1 MGDTKPRFSMATR
14 LELRWKS
21 FPIGDPSGT
30 LCGSMDISGTID
42 ISGSGCCASFSELD
56 IYLTGITSI
65 LTQLNSRSDVSTAD
79 TRFDILI
86 STLTSRLAQL
96 P

>member
-1 MGDTKPRFSMATR
+1 MGDTNQRFSMATR

-21 FPIGDPSGT
+21 LPIGDPSGT
-30 LCGSMDISGTID
+30 LCGSMDMSGSID
-42 ISGSGCCASFSELD
+42 ISGSGCCDSFAELD
-56 IYLTGITSI
+56 VYLSGITSI
-65 LTQLNSRSDVSTAD
+65 LTQLNSRSDVPTAD

-96 P
+96 H